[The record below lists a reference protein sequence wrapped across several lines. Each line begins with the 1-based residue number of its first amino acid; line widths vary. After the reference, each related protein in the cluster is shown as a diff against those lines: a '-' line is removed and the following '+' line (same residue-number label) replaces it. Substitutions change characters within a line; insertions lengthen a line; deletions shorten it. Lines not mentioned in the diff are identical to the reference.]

1 MEATELAIDTLKS
14 SNGTIRLATD
24 GLNDEQLLHRP
35 TKDSNPMAWLLW
47 HLSRT
52 KDSYTALF
60 AGQPTVWIDQGW
72 AERFDMSHEAGGFG
86 DTPEQVAAFR
96 AGRDLLFGYAEA
108 AQNATL
114 ECLERLTSQDMERE
128 YDFYGNSSLGSR
140 LLTMMV
146 IDVMEHTGQIAY
158 LRGMITGH
166 GWYPY

>member
-1 MEATELAIDTLKS
+1 MSAVMELDESKFVKPTPSQRRWLRRGLDQAGGKLPLFDEYGRQVSERTVKS
-14 SNGTIRLATD
+14 C
-24 GLNDEQLLHRP
+24 
-35 TKDSNPMAWLLW
+35 
-47 HLSRT
+47 
-52 KDSYTALF
+52 
-60 AGQPTVWIDQGW
+60 IDQGW

-96 AGRDLLFGYAEA
+96 TGRDLLFGYAQA

-166 GWYPY
+166 GWHPY